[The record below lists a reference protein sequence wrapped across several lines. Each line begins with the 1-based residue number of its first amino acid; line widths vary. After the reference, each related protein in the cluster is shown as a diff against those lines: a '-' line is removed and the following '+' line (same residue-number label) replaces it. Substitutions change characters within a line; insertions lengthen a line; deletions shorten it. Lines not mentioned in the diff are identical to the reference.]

1 MGWTVIKAWEEKGFR
16 IPPPYERIQKRILA
30 PDKNE
35 VNELTLSQTII
46 ASNSGTDYHKHD
58 RSELMYI
65 VTGRGKALIEDQECE
80 LQPDIVLWVPGGIKH
95 QLNNSS
101 DETMKV
107 VTIFVPAYTAEYLN
121 QRALAAAKKATETR

>member
-1 MGWTVIKAWEEKGFR
+1 MGWIVIKAWEEKGFR
-16 IPPPYERIQKRILA
+16 IPPPYERIQKRLLA

-35 VNELTLSQTII
+35 VKELTLSQTII

-58 RSELMYI
+58 RAELMYI
-65 VTGRGKALIEDQECE
+65 VTGRGKTLIEGHEYE
-80 LQPDIVLWVPGGIKH
+80 LQPDVVLWVPGGIKH
-95 QLNNSS
+95 QLRNSS

-121 QRALAAAKKATETR
+121 QRALAAAKKATETE